1 MDAQSDSNGRPTL
14 LTALFILV
22 STLVLGAMGYA
33 AWIVISY
40 WDRVS
45 V

>member
-1 MDAQSDSNGRPTL
+1 MNEHREANGRPAL
-14 LTALFILV
+14 LKALFILI
-22 STLVLGAMGYA
+22 STLIAGAMGYA

-40 WDRVS
+40 WDRVG

>member
-1 MDAQSDSNGRPTL
+1 VNAQGDTNGRPAL
-14 LTALFILV
+14 LKALFILV
-22 STLVLGAMGYA
+22 GTLVLVAMGYA

-40 WDRVS
+40 WGRVS